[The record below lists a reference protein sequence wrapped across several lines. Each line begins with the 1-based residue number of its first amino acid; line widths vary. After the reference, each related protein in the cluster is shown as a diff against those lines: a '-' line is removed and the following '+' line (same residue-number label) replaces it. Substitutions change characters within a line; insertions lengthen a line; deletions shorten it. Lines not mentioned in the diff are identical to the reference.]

1 MNESCSNLKAE
12 ETELNRTQ
20 YLKDLK
26 DLSVKLE
33 LGLTLNL
40 KVKVKRGLWWEL
52 TKQMKGKVLRTVLDN
67 SKGSVIYFSIHMH
80 MGHIN
85 GCLFSRRNPN
95 QSLFL
100 PNNIGDKTLPQIIA

>member
-1 MNESCSNLKAE
+1 MNESCSNFKAE
-12 ETELNRTQ
+12 ETELNRTIPEGFEGP
-20 YLKDLK
+20 
-26 DLSVKLE
+26 V
-33 LGLTLNL
+33 
-40 KVKVKRGLWWEL
+40 
-52 TKQMKGKVLRTVLDN
+52 GKVGAGLDSELEGEGEAGFMVGANKTNEGKRTVLDN